1 MSSTLSFLFDL
12 ISNPLSILFVIQ
24 LITIGLLIMM
34 SKHNTERMTLSDKHA
49 TDKFKTAQEF
59 SVERLTAVQSQL
71 NTLKGEY
78 KELIDKYH
86 LLNNMVEKVAL
97 FIEPIIKR
105 KLIKQ
110 APGKEWTANNPL
122 SGD

>member
-1 MSSTLSFLFDL
+1 MSGALSFLFDL

-24 LITIGLLIMM
+24 IITIGMLVMM
-34 SKHNTERMTLSDKHA
+34 NRHNAERMALSDKHA
-49 TDKFKTAQEF
+49 SDKFKVAQDF
-59 SVERLTAVQSQL
+59 SKERLVAVQNQL
-71 NTLKGEY
+71 NTLKKEY
-78 KELIDKYH
+78 KEIIDRYH